1 VPVHFAFK
9 IKDVTRLKTC
19 PADLFSDRMADPAM
33 DFQCRV
39 ATYELWRADELAA
52 KQGRPIFEPP
62 NMPHLVAVSRAKVV
76 RPTRQALNLAV
87 GLLLRTQM
95 PKWHAAQKRRTKEFA
110 KLVRRFGRKGA
121 IEQQSSNP
129 LDLDAQEFSNLERN
143 VFLISRHIGLLHENE
158 FFPDFEREDTLIHE
172 SLEHWI
178 NAAQDI
184 QTMFSE
190 LEAHRG
196 VQEDIERAVGQ
207 LTIFLALKSNGASVH
222 LRPENTQ
229 DALIYHAAQMI
240 AAGTR
245 FQTCEVC
252 GTPFFG
258 GGPGR
263 EKRARTLFC
272 SDKCRWTHHNKV
284 RQKGIGNH
292 RDAD

>member
-1 VPVHFAFK
+1 
-9 IKDVTRLKTC
+9 
-19 PADLFSDRMADPAM
+19 MADPAM

-52 KQGRPIFEPP
+52 KQERPIFDPP

-95 PKWHAAQKRRTKEFA
+95 PKWHAAQKRRTQEFA
-110 KLVRRFGRKGA
+110 KLARRLGRKGA
-121 IEQQSSNP
+121 IKQQSSDP
-129 LDLDAQEFSNLERN
+129 MDLDVEEFSNLERN
-143 VFLISRHIGLLHENE
+143 VFLISSHIGLLREHE
-158 FFPDFEREDTLIHE
+158 FFPDFEKEGILIHE

-178 NAAQDI
+178 NAARDI
-184 QTMFSE
+184 QTMFSD
-190 LEAHRG
+190 LEANRRL
-196 VQEDIERAVGQ
+196 QADKEQAVGH
-207 LTIFLALKSNGASVH
+207 LTILLALKSNRASLH

-229 DALIYHAAQMI
+229 AALIYHAAQMI
-240 AAGTR
+240 ADGTT

-252 GTPFFG
+252 GTSFFG
-258 GGPGR
+258 GGPAR
-263 EKRARTLFC
+263 EKRARALFC

-284 RQKGIGNH
+284 RQKALGNH